1 MVRSIP
7 SAVNAAMVLADTSA
21 PVASARTSTGH
32 PPSPWRMRMRLSV
45 SPSRT
50 HRREGTVCSG
60 GGIYDRGYLSN
71 KQCTIVYYV
80 SYVRPWVCASTSLCL
95 CMSRH
100 NTHTQQDRAGRTGDR
115 HNTDTQEGRK
125 EGEKRSSTTRQH
137 TTHTDL
143 STLHYTTL
151 CPYILRHRSR
161 LHDTLLI
168 LRVHCTL
175 STRSCLGSEGRGQE
189 DTITHFS
196 NFQTTTPYQACLQAH
211 I

>member
-1 MVRSIP
+1 MYDRILRLVCTTLGVCVHLTVSMY
-7 SAVNAAMVLADTSA
+7 V
-21 PVASARTSTGH
+21 STQHTHTTG
-32 PPSPWRMRMRLSV
+32 
-45 SPSRT
+45 PSRT
-50 HRREGTVCSG
+50 DRR
-60 GGIYDRGYLSN
+60 
-71 KQCTIVYYV
+71 Q
-80 SYVRPWVCASTSLCL
+80 
-95 CMSRH
+95 
-100 NTHTQQDRAGRTGDR
+100 TQHR
-115 HNTDTQEGRK
+115 HNTDTTQTHRKEGRK

-189 DTITHFS
+189 DPITHFS
-196 NFQTTTPYQACLQAH
+196 NFPTTTPYQACLQAH

>member
-1 MVRSIP
+1 MKEPCVLVEVSTIGDISPTSNVRSYT
-7 SAVNAAMVLADTSA
+7 TS
-21 PVASARTSTGH
+21 
-32 PPSPWRMRMRLSV
+32 RM
-45 SPSRT
+45 
-50 HRREGTVCSG
+50 
-60 GGIYDRGYLSN
+60 YDPG
-71 KQCTIVYYV
+71 C
-80 SYVRPWVCASTSLCL
+80 VRPPHCVYVCLDT
-95 CMSRH
+95 
-100 NTHTQQDRAGRTGDR
+100 THTHNRTEPDGQE
-115 HNTDTQEGRK
+115 TDTTQTQHRHTGRK
-125 EGEKRSSTTRQH
+125 EGRRETVVDNT